1 MSDVKK
7 GFFLGVLAGKQGLG
21 DQQKTLYFA
30 FFHVL
35 MDFFVC
41 KLLSGKIFQQME
53 VSKKNRAKKPTV
65 GFLFSAGSGNIAS

>member
-41 KLLSGKIFQQME
+41 KLLSGKVFRRMDG
-53 VSKKNRAKKPTV
+53 STKNRAKKPTV
-65 GFLFSAGSGNIAS
+65 GFLFLRASGNMVA